1 MSGGTFFSRW
11 SRRKRDV
18 EQAEKA
24 EPRPLDPAED
34 ASGTVEPVGGAE
46 TDQTTP
52 SESEMSPEEIAALPL
67 LDAFTPETDLTVFFR
82 KGVPQALRNAALRR
96 MWSLDPAIRDHVGDA
111 RDYAWDWN
119 TAGGVPGFEPLSP
132 ADDVYATLDQMF
144 SPAGSSEAGQ
154 TPEGDYGATP
164 GQSVAPLSGDEP
176 DPQHDPVGAD
186 AEPAPVV
193 AAQQSPTEPLSE
205 ATPVCAADE
214 TFGRETALA
223 APTPKVA
230 APQQAEPD
238 VVWARPRRHVWA
250 RPRRHGGAAPD

>member
-1 MSGGTFFSRW
+1 MSGGDFFSRW

-34 ASGTVEPVGGAE
+34 ASGAVEPVGGAE
-46 TDQTTP
+46 TDQTAP
-52 SESEMSPEEIAALPL
+52 SESEMSPEEIAALPS

-154 TPEGDYGATP
+154 THGNDHDATP

-176 DPQHDPVGAD
+176 DPEHDPVGAD
-186 AEPAPVV
+186 AEPAPAL
-193 AAQQSPTEPLSE
+193 AAQQSPAEPLSE
-205 ATPVCAADE
+205 AAPVCAVDKTLAH
-214 TFGRETALA
+214 ETATV
-223 APTPKVA
+223 APTSGVA
-230 APQQAEPD
+230 APRQAEPD
-238 VVWARPRRHVWA
+238 VVWARPRRH
-250 RPRRHGGAAPD
+250 GGAAPD